1 MHTLTDEQWA
11 QYKRDGYLNLG
22 LLLEGDAL
30 TRMQTRLDDIMMGK
44 ADVDYDR
51 MLMQL
56 DFAATDYAKLGEQT
70 QGFKGATLNYRKI
83 EALEFDPLFLEYMQW
98 PLFHNICERT
108 YGTGAVVSCYRAM
121 FMNKPAGRGS
131 VLPWHQDRWAH
142 LDRDPQVTVW
152 TAVDP
157 ATMENGC
164 MKIIPGSHK
173 ELLNPDHPAG
183 FLSDEIVET
192 RVNEEDGIFLELKAG
207 EVALLHNWLL
217 HSSDVNHSDRSRR
230 AFSVCY
236 MDGSSLTTDGQPAG
250 YSTIF
255 GAGALTTNDLK
266 AARAG

>member
-121 FMNKPAGRGS
+121 FMNKPAGQGT
-131 VLPWHQDRWAH
+131 LLNWHQDGTGHWGLTIA
-142 LDRDPQVTVW
+142 PQVTIW
-152 TAVDP
+152 TALDDTSPV
-157 ATMENGC
+157 NGC
-164 MKIIPGSHK
+164 LRIVPGSHK
-173 ELLNPDHPAG
+173 SMVTAG
-183 FLSDEIVET
+183 RDFL
-192 RVNEEDGIFLELKAG
+192 NEEEIAIHAPVEKQMPLQMAPG
-207 EVALLHNWLL
+207 EVVLLHNWTL
-217 HSSDVNHSDRSRR
+217 HRSEPNQTDRPRR
-230 AFSVCY
+230 AFSTCY
-236 MDGSSLTTDGQPAG
+236 IDAETRHRDTGEAFPK
-250 YSTIF
+250 IF
-255 GAGALTTNDLK
+255 PVYEPVVPTQS
-266 AARAG
+266 